1 MKRVTFSIGLRDSGG
16 GVIPPSEILEHETE
30 TRHGL
35 AQAFGGYSENHVKG
49 GWIDPNGI
57 EFEEDSLVFYCLL
70 DSSKTPHIKPTA
82 QWLASLWRQ
91 QSIMV
96 TTEPVESIEFVEAV
110 REAA

>member
-1 MKRVTFSIGLRDSGG
+1 MKRVTFSIGLKDSAGG
-16 GVIPPSEILEHETE
+16 PIPPAEILDHESQ

-35 AQAFGGYSENHVKG
+35 AKAFGGYSEAHVQG
-49 GWIDPNGI
+49 GWIDPHGK

-91 QSIMV
+91 QSILV